1 MILSTEYLTF
11 FIQKCPFIYK
21 HEKGPWATMGE
32 LVNYDPDMA
41 QWEGDGELVGVRSKF
56 IFTHSD
62 SVLHAPEYTSPYF
75 TSVSLIGTRMLILM
89 CIIDILENIKSR

>member
-11 FIQKCPFIYK
+11 FLQKCPFIYK
-21 HEKGPWATMGE
+21 HETGPWATMGE
-32 LVNYDPDMA
+32 LVNYNPDMA
-41 QWEGDGELVGVRSKF
+41 QWEGDGELVGVRSRI

-62 SVLHAPEYTSPYF
+62 NVLHAPEYISPYF
-75 TSVSLIGTRMLILM
+75 TSVGLIVNRVLILM